1 MNLNLMTTNVC
12 NFGCTYCYEGQFS
25 QSLIE
30 RRALVGKATITIPEI
45 EKFISDYEEVKGGHK
60 DNHVI
65 SLWGGEPLLNKQF
78 CKDVIEHFS
87 KDPRFSFFT
96 STNGY
101 YVPEYIDFFREI
113 RNKIGKKRLNIQ
125 VSYDGDGI
133 NECTRVLKNG
143 KNTKGIILNA
153 LKLLHDNDISY
164 SIKSVLP
171 SSHFK
176 DMFTAFKDVVKY
188 GGYYFPT
195 PDYAVNLTPE
205 NLQEIKTSLMQIAK
219 YIYDNNLN
227 PDCFKWFTRS
237 KSKCGAG
244 VGFFSINTKKE
255 VVGCH
260 AAMYDNKEHII
271 GKIGDPDLMQNI
283 VRAEM
288 RYQRIL
294 EMFIES
300 CDDCAVPFCIQC
312 NYENYNK
319 SPRSLPYDERWM
331 QKSAKFCE
339 IFKLSASVA
348 ISLKKALLLRQEK
361 LRNNDE

>member
-1 MNLNLMTTNVC
+1 MTTNVC

-25 QSLIE
+25 QDLIE
-30 RRALVGKATITIPEI
+30 ERSLKGKATITIPEI
-45 EKFISDYEEVKGGHK
+45 EKFIADYEEMKGHK
-60 DNHVI
+60 ENHVI

-96 STNGY
+96 STNGF

-133 NECTRVLKNG
+133 NEYTRVLKNG
-143 KNTKGIILNA
+143 KNSKSIILNA
-153 LKLLHDNDISY
+153 LKLLKDNDISY

-171 SSHFK
+171 SEHFK

-188 GGYYFPT
+188 CGHYFPT
-195 PDYAVNLTPE
+195 PDYAVKLTDE
-205 NLQEIKTSLMQIAK
+205 NMQEIKKSLMQIAK
-219 YIYDNNLN
+219 YIYDNDLS

-237 KSKCGAG
+237 KAKCGAG
-244 VGFFSINTKKE
+244 IGFFSINTRKE

-260 AAMYDNKEHII
+260 AAMYDNSEHII
-271 GKIGDPDLMQNI
+271 GKIGDTDLMQKI
-283 VRAEM
+283 AQTEQ
-288 RYQRIL
+288 RYQEI
-294 EMFIES
+294 FDKFVKS
-300 CDDCAVPFCIQC
+300 CEKCSVPFCIQC

-319 SPRSLPYDERWM
+319 ASKDLPYDERWM

-348 ISLKKALLLRQEK
+348 ISLKKALLLKQEK
-361 LRNNDE
+361 LRNDN